1 LKEQLSSVAYK
12 AEEMKLEYVTIIEKF
27 SAMQYETKQS
37 LFDKITQL
45 NEKLGFFEDE
55 LAKLWTFEDN
65 RQLDVEAANK
75 INKSEK

>member
-1 LKEQLSSVAYK
+1 
-12 AEEMKLEYVTIIEKF
+12 MKLEYVTIIEKF

-65 RQLDVEAANK
+65 RQLDVVAANK